1 MRRFLLTMALTATA
15 FGVVKA
21 DGYGFLTLEDSNGAS
36 QSVVAVGTRITFVD
50 GNITATNGT
59 SAVSMPLSKL
69 ARLYFSDTSTGI
81 EGISTD
87 KGEAEVTTVSG
98 VSVGHF
104 STTEQMR
111 AALAKGVYIVRQN
124 GKTFKIAVR

>member
-1 MRRFLLTMALTATA
+1 MALMATA

-21 DGYGFLTLEDSNGAS
+21 DDYGFLTLEDSNGAS
-36 QSVVAVGTRITFVD
+36 QSVVAVGTRITFAD

-111 AALAKGVYIVRQN
+111 ESCKAAFSPGLIRSIRRAPM
-124 GKTFKIAVR
+124 FWPM